1 MAFDINKK
9 NIEFNYKDSK
19 KNISSLKD
27 IINNKKNIYLIESI
41 SGREK
46 NIEKSKAYKLRKI
59 LINNDNIFDY
69 DDSIEVQDIDK
80 NEINNIINKSNI
92 YFLSRDAFIEYY
104 NILYNNK
111 IDSEEY
117 IKRIKDRIK
126 QRQYRELILPAY
138 QLKSKEK
145 EKDKEGYFY
154 SLEEIELFDMI
165 VEYFELERNK
175 LKDILYSKNI
185 SYCNIINA
193 KIKCFYNNIQNYKSK
208 DNNKMIYY
216 DYKLYFIPFF
226 IFDNFKQSKI
236 TEKEYNDLLKS
247 YRKLYKSFKKSQKEK
262 KEYNYFGF
270 QLENKETFYKK
281 NLIKIFEVLSYEDY
295 KNDSYLEEYI
305 QLHKELI
312 EYQIKY
318 NRYIEY
324 YNNFFNDKILNFL
337 YFTDRISNNDFLFF
351 KRNIEE
357 LKKINAENNKEYQ
370 AIQLTKKDEDIIYK
384 TIIKN
389 NHKKV
394 IIGYIELYNFNKLYY
409 KSSKKHYNRNI
420 ELISGYDFFKKILK

>member
-1 MAFDINKK
+1 MVFDINKK
-9 NIEFNYKDSK
+9 SIEFNYKDSK

-27 IINNKKNIYLIESI
+27 IINNKKNIYLIESV

-46 NIEKSKAYKLRKI
+46 NIEKNYKIRKI
-59 LINNDNIFDY
+59 IINDDNIFDY
-69 DDSIEVQDIDK
+69 DTSIKVQYIDK
-80 NEINNIINKSNI
+80 NEIYNIINKSNT

-126 QRQYRELILPAY
+126 QRQYRELIFPAY

-145 EKDKEGYFY
+145 GKEGYFY
-154 SLEEIELFDMI
+154 SLEEMELFDII
-165 VEYFELERNK
+165 VEYFEVETDK
-175 LKDILYSKNI
+175 LTNILYSKNI
-185 SYCNIINA
+185 SYYNIINA
-193 KIKCFYNNIQNYKSK
+193 KIKCFYNNIKNYKSK
-208 DNNKMIYY
+208 DNEKIIYY

-226 IFDNFKQSKI
+226 IFDNFKQGKI
-236 TEKEYNDLLKS
+236 TEKEHNELLQS
-247 YRKLYKSFKKSQKEK
+247 YRKLYKSFKKTQKEK
-262 KEYNYFGF
+262 KEYNYLEFKI
-270 QLENKETFYKK
+270 ENKETFYKK
-281 NLIKIFEVLSYEDY
+281 NLIKIFEVFSYEDY

-324 YNNFFNDKILNFL
+324 YNKFFNDYIINFL
-337 YFTDRISNNDFLFF
+337 YFTDRISNDDFLYL
-351 KRNIEE
+351 KKHIEE
-357 LKKINAENNKEYQ
+357 LKNINNENNDKY
-370 AIQLTKKDEDIIYK
+370 INLTEKDENIIYEA
-384 TIIKN
+384 IIKN

-394 IIGYIELYNFNKLYY
+394 IIGYIELYNFNKLYH
-409 KSSKKHYNRNI
+409 KSSKKHYKRSI
-420 ELISGYDFFKKILK
+420 ELISGYNFFKKILK

>member
-27 IINNKKNIYLIESI
+27 IINDKKNIYLIESV

-46 NIEKSKAYKLRKI
+46 NIEKDYKIRKI
-59 LINNDNIFDY
+59 IINNDNIFDY
-69 DDSIEVQDIDK
+69 DSSIKVLYIDK
-80 NEINNIINKSNI
+80 SEINNIINKSNT

-126 QRQYRELILPAY
+126 QRQYRELVFPAY
-138 QLKSKEK
+138 KLKSKEG
-145 EKDKEGYFY
+145 KEGYFY

-165 VEYFELERNK
+165 VEYFELEMSK

-185 SYCNIINA
+185 SYYNIINA

-226 IFDNFKQSKI
+226 IFYNFKQSKI
-236 TEKEYNDLLKS
+236 TEKEHNDLLKS
-247 YRKLYKSFKKSQKEK
+247 YRKLYK
-262 KEYNYFGF
+262 
-270 QLENKETFYKK
+270 
-281 NLIKIFEVLSYEDY
+281 
-295 KNDSYLEEYI
+295 
-305 QLHKELI
+305 
-312 EYQIKY
+312 
-318 NRYIEY
+318 
-324 YNNFFNDKILNFL
+324 
-337 YFTDRISNNDFLFF
+337 
-351 KRNIEE
+351 
-357 LKKINAENNKEYQ
+357 
-370 AIQLTKKDEDIIYK
+370 
-384 TIIKN
+384 
-389 NHKKV
+389 
-394 IIGYIELYNFNKLYY
+394 
-409 KSSKKHYNRNI
+409 
-420 ELISGYDFFKKILK
+420 

>member
-1 MAFDINKK
+1 MVFDINK
-9 NIEFNYKDSK
+9 NTIEFNYKDSK

-27 IINNKKNIYLIESI
+27 IINNKKNIYLIESV

-46 NIEKSKAYKLRKI
+46 NIEKDYKLRKI
-59 LINNDNIFDY
+59 LVNDDNIFDY
-69 DDSIEVQDIDK
+69 DSSKKVQYIDK
-80 NEINNIINKSNI
+80 NEIDNIINKSNM

-145 EKDKEGYFY
+145 GKEGYFY

-165 VEYFELERNK
+165 VEYFELEMSK
-175 LKDILYSKNI
+175 LKDILYSKKIN
-185 SYCNIINA
+185 YHNIINY
-193 KIKCFYNNIQNYKSK
+193 KMKCFYNNIQNYISK
-208 DNNKMIYY
+208 NNYKMIYY
-216 DYKLYFIPFF
+216 DYKLYFIPFL
-226 IFDNFKQSKI
+226 IFDNFKQGKI
-236 TEKEYNDLLKS
+236 TEKEHNELLKS
-247 YRKLYKSFKKSQKEK
+247 YRKLYKSFKKKQKEK

-270 QLENKETFYKK
+270 QIENKETFYKK

-295 KNDSYLEEYI
+295 QNNSYLEEYI

-318 NRYIEY
+318 NRYIKHY
-324 YNNFFNDKILNFL
+324 TKFFNDKILNFL
-337 YFTDRISNNDFLFF
+337 YFTGRISIDDFLFF

-357 LKKINAENNKEYQ
+357 LKKINAENNKEYK

-389 NHKKV
+389 DYKKV
-394 IIGYIELYNFNKLYY
+394 IIGYIELYNFNKLYH
-409 KSSKKHYNRNI
+409 KSSKKHYKRNI
-420 ELISGYDFFKKILK
+420 ELISGYNFFKKILK

>member
-27 IINNKKNIYLIESI
+27 IINNKKNIYLIESV

-46 NIEKSKAYKLRKI
+46 NIEKDYKIRKI
-59 LINNDNIFDY
+59 LVNDDNIFDY
-69 DDSIEVQDIDK
+69 DSSKKVQYIYK

-104 NILYNNK
+104 NILYDNK

-138 QLKSKEK
+138 QLKIKEK
-145 EKDKEGYFY
+145 GKEGYFY

-165 VEYFELERNK
+165 VEYFELEMSK
-175 LKDILYSKNI
+175 LKNILYSKDNN
-185 SYCNIINA
+185 YYNIINA

-226 IFDNFKQSKI
+226 IFDNFKQDKI
-236 TEKEYNDLLKS
+236 TEKEHNELLKS
-247 YRKLYKSFKKSQKEK
+247 YRKLYKSFKKNQKEK
-262 KEYNYFGF
+262 KNIII
-270 QLENKETFYKK
+270 L
-281 NLIKIFEVLSYEDY
+281 
-295 KNDSYLEEYI
+295 DS
-305 QLHKELI
+305 
-312 EYQIKY
+312 
-318 NRYIEY
+318 N
-324 YNNFFNDKILNFL
+324 
-337 YFTDRISNNDFLFF
+337 
-351 KRNIEE
+351 
-357 LKKINAENNKEYQ
+357 
-370 AIQLTKKDEDIIYK
+370 
-384 TIIKN
+384 
-389 NHKKV
+389 
-394 IIGYIELYNFNKLYY
+394 
-409 KSSKKHYNRNI
+409 
-420 ELISGYDFFKKILK
+420 

>member
-1 MAFDINKK
+1 MVFDINKK
-9 NIEFNYKDSK
+9 SIEFNYKDSK

-27 IINNKKNIYLIESI
+27 IINNKKNIYLIESV

-46 NIEKSKAYKLRKI
+46 NIEKNYKIRKI
-59 LINNDNIFDY
+59 IINDDNIFDY
-69 DDSIEVQDIDK
+69 DTSIKVQYIDK
-80 NEINNIINKSNI
+80 NEIYNIINKSNT

-126 QRQYRELILPAY
+126 QRQYRELIFPAY

-145 EKDKEGYFY
+145 GKEGYFY
-154 SLEEIELFDMI
+154 SLEEMELFDII
-165 VEYFELERNK
+165 VEYFEVETDK
-175 LKDILYSKNI
+175 LTNILYSKNI
-185 SYCNIINA
+185 SYYNIINA
-193 KIKCFYNNIQNYKSK
+193 KIKCFYNNIKNYKSK
-208 DNNKMIYY
+208 DNEKIIYY

-226 IFDNFKQSKI
+226 IFDNFKQGKI
-236 TEKEYNDLLKS
+236 TEKEHNELLQS
-247 YRKLYKSFKKSQKEK
+247 YRKLYKSFKKTQKEK
-262 KEYNYFGF
+262 KEYNYLEFKI
-270 QLENKETFYKK
+270 ENKETFYKK
-281 NLIKIFEVLSYEDY
+281 NLIKIFEVFSYEDY

-324 YNNFFNDKILNFL
+324 YNKFFNDYIINFL
-337 YFTDRISNNDFLFF
+337 YFTDRISNDDFLYL
-351 KRNIEE
+351 KKHIEE
-357 LKKINAENNKEYQ
+357 LKNINNENNDKY
-370 AIQLTKKDEDIIYK
+370 INLTEKDENIIYE

-394 IIGYIELYNFNKLYY
+394 IIGYIELYNFNKLYH
-409 KSSKKHYNRNI
+409 KSSKKHYKRSI
-420 ELISGYDFFKKILK
+420 ELISGYNFFKKILK

>member
-27 IINNKKNIYLIESI
+27 IINNKKNIYLIESV

-46 NIEKSKAYKLRKI
+46 NIEKDYKIRKI
-59 LINNDNIFDY
+59 LVNDDNIFDY
-69 DDSIEVQDIDK
+69 DSSKKVQYIYK

-104 NILYNNK
+104 NILYDNK

-138 QLKSKEK
+138 QLKIKEK
-145 EKDKEGYFY
+145 GKEGYFY

-165 VEYFELERNK
+165 VEYFELEMSK
-175 LKDILYSKNI
+175 LKNILYSKDNN
-185 SYCNIINA
+185 YYNIINA

-226 IFDNFKQSKI
+226 IFDNFKQGKI
-236 TEKEYNDLLKS
+236 TEKEYNELLKS
-247 YRKLYKSFKKSQKEK
+247 YRKLYKSFKKNQKEK

-270 QLENKETFYKK
+270 KLENKETFYKK
-281 NLIKIFEVLSYEDY
+281 NLTKIFEVLSYEDY
-295 KNDSYLEEYI
+295 QNNLYLEEYI

-337 YFTDRISNNDFLFF
+337 YFTDRISNDDFLLF

-357 LKKINAENNKEYQ
+357 LKKINADDNKEYE
-370 AIQLTKKDEDIIYK
+370 AIKLTKKDEDIIYE

-394 IIGYIELYNFNKLYY
+394 IIGYIELYNFNKLYH

-420 ELISGYDFFKKILK
+420 ELISRYDFFKKILK

>member
-27 IINNKKNIYLIESI
+27 IINNKKNIYLIESV

-46 NIEKSKAYKLRKI
+46 NIEKDYKIRKI
-59 LINNDNIFDY
+59 LVNDDNIFDY
-69 DDSIEVQDIDK
+69 DSSKKVQYIYK

-104 NILYNNK
+104 NILYDNK

-138 QLKSKEK
+138 QLKIKEK
-145 EKDKEGYFY
+145 GKEGYFY

-165 VEYFELERNK
+165 VEYFELEMSK
-175 LKDILYSKNI
+175 LKNILYSKDNN
-185 SYCNIINA
+185 YYNIINA

-226 IFDNFKQSKI
+226 IFDNFKQGKI
-236 TEKEYNDLLKS
+236 TEKEYNELLKS
-247 YRKLYKSFKKSQKEK
+247 YRKLYKSFKKNQKEK

-270 QLENKETFYKK
+270 KLENKETFYKK
-281 NLIKIFEVLSYEDY
+281 NLTKIFEVLSYEDY
-295 KNDSYLEEYI
+295 QNNLYLEEYI

-337 YFTDRISNNDFLFF
+337 YFTDRISNDDFLLF

-357 LKKINAENNKEYQ
+357 LKK
-370 AIQLTKKDEDIIYK
+370 
-384 TIIKN
+384 
-389 NHKKV
+389 
-394 IIGYIELYNFNKLYY
+394 
-409 KSSKKHYNRNI
+409 
-420 ELISGYDFFKKILK
+420 

>member
-19 KNISSLKD
+19 KNISSLKY
-27 IINNKKNIYLIESI
+27 IINNKKNIYLIESV

-46 NIEKSKAYKLRKI
+46 NIEKDYKIRKI
-59 LINNDNIFDY
+59 LVNDDNIFDY
-69 DDSIEVQDIDK
+69 DSSKKVQYIYK
-80 NEINNIINKSNI
+80 NEISNIINKSNI

-104 NILYNNK
+104 NILYDNK

-138 QLKSKEK
+138 QLKIKEK
-145 EKDKEGYFY
+145 GKEGYFY

-165 VEYFELERNK
+165 VEYFELEMSK

-185 SYCNIINA
+185 RYYDIIDA
-193 KIKCFYNNIQNYKSK
+193 KIKCFYKNIQNYKSK
-208 DNNKMIYY
+208 NNDKMIYY

-226 IFDNFKQSKI
+226 IFDNFNRSKI
-236 TEKEYNDLLKS
+236 TEKEHNELLKS
-247 YRKLYKSFKKSQKEK
+247 YRKLYKSFKKTQKEK

-270 QLENKETFYKK
+270 KLENKETFYKK

-295 KNDSYLEEYI
+295 QNNLYLEEYI

-318 NRYIEY
+318 NRYIKHY
-324 YNNFFNDKILNFL
+324 TNFFNDNILNFL
-337 YFTDRISNNDFLFF
+337 YFTDRISNDDFLYF

-357 LKKINAENNKEYQ
+357 LKKINADDNKEYE
-370 AIQLTKKDEDIIYK
+370 AIKLTKKDEDIIYE

-389 NHKKV
+389 DHKQV
-394 IIGYIELYNFNKLYY
+394 IIGYIELYNFNKLYH
-409 KSSKKHYNRNI
+409 KSSKKHYNHNI
-420 ELISGYDFFKKILK
+420 ELISRYDFFKKILK